1 MGNLDGWDQFL
12 TFLAGTE
19 DVLLLILRI
28 LVPLL
33 SLLVIVQCFRSVRRS
48 RRKAA
53 PVVMLENIVDQTK
66 IPVLYW
72 ENSIGRSKSCDIT
85 VPDGTMS
92 RDHAVLMRREAG
104 WEVIDTGSKSGTRV
118 NGVKIKGSHMVLPG
132 DRLTFGSTT
141 LMLIRAEGADSRTST
156 DPFRRIPS
164 PAGLFTLVLLIQ
176 LFLAIQVCCGAD
188 PWRPEAFLLFGMLA
202 LVEIAFYLFC
212 THVFDHI
219 SFEVETVGLLL
230 SGIGIFLQTS
240 MSLDVVITQLVAL
253 VGGICLFTVM
263 IWFMGNLDRVN
274 RWRKYIAAAGVLL
287 LCATLVVGTSIN
299 GAKNW
304 IYIGSFSIQP
314 GEFVKIAFIF
324 GGAATLDR
332 LQTRRNLTEFIL
344 FGIACGACFVL
355 MHDMG
360 SAAIFFI
367 TFLLIAFM
375 RSGSLRTVFLATALV
390 ALGLFM
396 FLQLKPYAADRF
408 SIWGHVWDDVNG
420 LGYQQSRT
428 LTYIASGGL
437 FGVGLGRG
445 YLVDMPEGNSDL
457 VFGMLCEEQG
467 LLLSFVVLLAIV
479 LFIFYARSDVIRS
492 RSTFYSITACAAAG
506 LLLFQTAL
514 NVMGPTDIL
523 PLTGVTLPWISAGG
537 SSMMAVW
544 GLLAFIKA
552 SDERTYAARR
562 KSA

>member
-1 MGNLDGWDQFL
+1 M
-12 TFLAGTE
+12 
-19 DVLLLILRI
+19 
-28 LVPLL
+28 
-33 SLLVIVQCFRSVRRS
+33 
-48 RRKAA
+48 
-53 PVVMLENIVDQTK
+53 
-66 IPVLYW
+66 
-72 ENSIGRSKSCDIT
+72 
-85 VPDGTMS
+85 
-92 RDHAVLMRREAG
+92 
-104 WEVIDTGSKSGTRV
+104 
-118 NGVKIKGSHMVLPG
+118 
-132 DRLTFGSTT
+132 
-141 LMLIRAEGADSRTST
+141 
-156 DPFRRIPS
+156 
-164 PAGLFTLVLLIQ
+164 
-176 LFLAIQVCCGAD
+176 
-188 PWRPEAFLLFGMLA
+188 
-202 LVEIAFYLFC
+202 
-212 THVFDHI
+212 
-219 SFEVETVGLLL
+219 
-230 SGIGIFLQTS
+230 
-240 MSLDVVITQLVAL
+240 
-253 VGGICLFTVM
+253 
-263 IWFMGNLDRVN
+263 N

-287 LCATLVVGTSIN
+287 LCATLVLGTSIN

-304 IYIGSFSIQP
+304 IYIGKFSIQP

-332 LQTRRNLTEFIL
+332 LQTRRNLTEFII

-445 YLVDMPEGNSDL
+445 YLVNMPEGNSDL

-467 LLLSFVVLLAIV
+467 LLLSFIVLLAIV
-479 LFIFYARSDVIRS
+479 LFIFYARSDVTRS

-514 NVMGPTDIL
+514 NVLGPTDIL

>member
-1 MGNLDGWDQFL
+1 MSFSEGWEQFL
-12 TFLAGTE
+12 TVLSGTQ
-19 DVLLLILRI
+19 DVLLLVLRI

-33 SLLVIVQCFRSVRRS
+33 SLWVILRCFFSVRRS

-53 PVVMLENIVDQTK
+53 PVVMLQNVVTNSK

-85 VPDGTMS
+85 IADGTMS
-92 RDHAVLMRREAG
+92 RDHAVLMRRESG
-104 WEVIDTGSKSGTRV
+104 WQITDTGSKSGTRV
-118 NGVKIKGSHMVLPG
+118 NGVKIKGTHTILPG

-141 LMLIRAEGADSRTST
+141 LMLIRAEGTDSRTST
-156 DPFRRIPS
+156 VPFRRIPS
-164 PAGLFTLVLLIQ
+164 PAGLLALTVLIHL
-176 LFLAIQVCCGAD
+176 LLAVQVCCSGD
-188 PWRPEAFLLFGMLA
+188 PWRPEVFLLWGMLA
-202 LVEIAFYLFC
+202 LIEIFFYLFC
-212 THVFDHI
+212 THVLDHI

-240 MSLDVVITQLVAL
+240 MSTGVVITQLVAM
-253 VGGICLFTVM
+253 VGGLILFTFL

-274 RWRKYIAAAGVLL
+274 QWRRYIAIFGVLL
-287 LCATLVVGTSIN
+287 LGLTLVIGTSIN

-304 IYIGSFSIQP
+304 IYLGPVSIQP
-314 GEFVKIAFIF
+314 GEFVKIAFVF

-408 SIWGHVWDDVNG
+408 SVWGHVWDDING

-428 LTYIASGGL
+428 LTYIASGGF
-437 FGVGLGRG
+437 FGVGLGKG
-445 YLVDMPEGNSDL
+445 YLVHMPEGNSDL

-467 LLLSFVVLLAIV
+467 ILLALLVLLAMV
-479 LFIFYARSDVIRS
+479 LFIFYARSDVTRS

-514 NVMGPTDIL
+514 NVLGPTDIL
-523 PLTGVTLPWISAGG
+523 PLTGVTLPFISAGG

-544 GLLAFIKA
+544 GLLSFIKA

-562 KSA
+562 RSA